1 MPFNTHTEIHYS
13 PTEQPT
19 NLDEVVILSKKFNV
33 LITGFNK
40 VTRNGKDE
48 LWITEM
54 NGASR
59 KVAEG
64 DNAIELENYLLDLV
78 WNNFPSVIVDELVLA
93 LLNMANKYK
102 ITKHTEEVEVNSSTF
117 LYY

>member
-1 MPFNTHTEIHYS
+1 MVWF
-13 PTEQPT
+13 
-19 NLDEVVILSKKFNV
+19 LSKNFNV

-48 LWITEM
+48 LWITEI

-64 DNAIELENYLLDLV
+64 DNATELENYLLDLV
-78 WNNFPSVIVDELVLA
+78 WNNFPSIIVDRD
-93 LLNMANKYK
+93 NIGANVQPIK
-102 ITKHTEEVEVNSSTF
+102 EEFEE
-117 LYY
+117 

>member
-1 MPFNTHTEIHYS
+1 MVWF
-13 PTEQPT
+13 
-19 NLDEVVILSKKFNV
+19 LSKNFNV

-48 LWITEM
+48 LWITEI

-64 DNAIELENYLLDLV
+64 DNATELENYLLDLV
-78 WNNFPSVIVDELVLA
+78 WNNFPSIIVNE
-93 LLNMANKYK
+93 NNIGANVKP
-102 ITKHTEEVEVNSSTF
+102 IEEEIEE
-117 LYY
+117 

>member
-1 MPFNTHTEIHYS
+1 MVWF
-13 PTEQPT
+13 
-19 NLDEVVILSKKFNV
+19 LSKNFNV

-64 DNAIELENYLLDLV
+64 DNATELENYLLDLV
-78 WNNFPSVIVDELVLA
+78 WNNFPSIIVNE
-93 LLNMANKYK
+93 NNIGANVKP
-102 ITKHTEEVEVNSSTF
+102 IEEEF
-117 LYY
+117 EE

>member
-1 MPFNTHTEIHYS
+1 MVWF
-13 PTEQPT
+13 
-19 NLDEVVILSKKFNV
+19 LSKNFNV

-48 LWITEM
+48 LWITEI

-64 DNAIELENYLLDLV
+64 DNATELENYLLDLV
-78 WNNFPSVIVDELVLA
+78 WSNFPSIIVNED
-93 LLNMANKYK
+93 NIGANVKP
-102 ITKHTEEVEVNSSTF
+102 IEEEF
-117 LYY
+117 EE

>member
-1 MPFNTHTEIHYS
+1 MVWF
-13 PTEQPT
+13 
-19 NLDEVVILSKKFNV
+19 LSKNFNV

-48 LWITEM
+48 LWITEI

-64 DNAIELENYLLDLV
+64 DNATELENYLLDLV
-78 WNNFPSVIVDELVLA
+78 WNNFPSIIVNE
-93 LLNMANKYK
+93 NNIGANVKP
-102 ITKHTEEVEVNSSTF
+102 IEEEF
-117 LYY
+117 EE

>member
-1 MPFNTHTEIHYS
+1 MVWF
-13 PTEQPT
+13 
-19 NLDEVVILSKKFNV
+19 LSKNFNV

-48 LWITEM
+48 IWITEI

-64 DNAIELENYLLDLV
+64 DNATELENYLLDLV
-78 WNNFPSVIVDELVLA
+78 WNNFPSIIVNE
-93 LLNMANKYK
+93 NNIGANVKP
-102 ITKHTEEVEVNSSTF
+102 IEEEF
-117 LYY
+117 EE

>member
-1 MPFNTHTEIHYS
+1 MVWLF
-13 PTEQPT
+13 
-19 NLDEVVILSKKFNV
+19 SKNFNV

-48 LWITEM
+48 LWITEI

-64 DNAIELENYLLDLV
+64 DNATKLENYLLDLV
-78 WNNFPSVIVDELVLA
+78 WSNFPSIIVNED
-93 LLNMANKYK
+93 NIGANVKP
-102 ITKHTEEVEVNSSTF
+102 IEEEF
-117 LYY
+117 EE

>member
-1 MPFNTHTEIHYS
+1 MVWF
-13 PTEQPT
+13 
-19 NLDEVVILSKKFNV
+19 LSKNFNV

-78 WNNFPSVIVDELVLA
+78 WNNFPSVIVDGNNIGA
-93 LLNMANKYK
+93 NMKP
-102 ITKHTEEVEVNSSTF
+102 IEEEF
-117 LYY
+117 EE

>member
-1 MPFNTHTEIHYS
+1 MVWF
-13 PTEQPT
+13 
-19 NLDEVVILSKKFNV
+19 LSKNFNV

-48 LWITEM
+48 LWITEI

-64 DNAIELENYLLDLV
+64 DNATELENYLLDLV
-78 WNNFPSVIVDELVLA
+78 WNNFPSVIVDGNNIGA
-93 LLNMANKYK
+93 NMKP
-102 ITKHTEEVEVNSSTF
+102 IEEEEF
-117 LYY
+117 EE

>member
-1 MPFNTHTEIHYS
+1 MVWF
-13 PTEQPT
+13 
-19 NLDEVVILSKKFNV
+19 LSKNFNV

-64 DNAIELENYLLDLV
+64 DNATELENYLLDLV
-78 WNNFPSVIVDELVLA
+78 WNNFPSIIVNE
-93 LLNMANKYK
+93 NNIGANVKP
-102 ITKHTEEVEVNSSTF
+102 IEEEEF
-117 LYY
+117 KE

>member
-1 MPFNTHTEIHYS
+1 MVWF
-13 PTEQPT
+13 
-19 NLDEVVILSKKFNV
+19 LSKNFNV

-48 LWITEM
+48 LWITEI

-64 DNAIELENYLLDLV
+64 DNATELETYLLDLV
-78 WNNFPSVIVDELVLA
+78 WNNFPSIIVNED
-93 LLNMANKYK
+93 NIGANVKP
-102 ITKHTEEVEVNSSTF
+102 IEEEF
-117 LYY
+117 KE

>member
-1 MPFNTHTEIHYS
+1 MVWF
-13 PTEQPT
+13 
-19 NLDEVVILSKKFNV
+19 LSKNFNV

-48 LWITEM
+48 LWITEI

-64 DNAIELENYLLDLV
+64 DNATELENYLLDLV
-78 WNNFPSVIVDELVLA
+78 WNNFPSIIVNE
-93 LLNMANKYK
+93 NNIGANVKP
-102 ITKHTEEVEVNSSTF
+102 IEEEF
-117 LYY
+117 EEQI

>member
-1 MPFNTHTEIHYS
+1 MVWF
-13 PTEQPT
+13 
-19 NLDEVVILSKKFNV
+19 LSKNFNV

-48 LWITEM
+48 LWITEI

-64 DNAIELENYLLDLV
+64 DNATELENYLLDLV
-78 WNNFPSVIVDELVLA
+78 WNNFPSIIVNE
-93 LLNMANKYK
+93 NNIGANIKP
-102 ITKHTEEVEVNSSTF
+102 IEEEEF
-117 LYY
+117 EE

>member
-1 MPFNTHTEIHYS
+1 MVWF
-13 PTEQPT
+13 
-19 NLDEVVILSKKFNV
+19 LSKNFNV

-48 LWITEM
+48 LWITEI

-64 DNAIELENYLLDLV
+64 DNATELENYLLDLV
-78 WNNFPSVIVDELVLA
+78 WNNFPSIIVNENNIGANVKPIEEEL
-93 LLNMANKYK
+93 
-102 ITKHTEEVEVNSSTF
+102 EE
-117 LYY
+117 

>member
-1 MPFNTHTEIHYS
+1 MVWF
-13 PTEQPT
+13 
-19 NLDEVVILSKKFNV
+19 LSKNFNV

-48 LWITEM
+48 LWITEI

-78 WNNFPSVIVDELVLA
+78 WNNFPSVIVDGNNIGA
-93 LLNMANKYK
+93 NMKP
-102 ITKHTEEVEVNSSTF
+102 IEEEF
-117 LYY
+117 EE

>member
-1 MPFNTHTEIHYS
+1 MVWF
-13 PTEQPT
+13 
-19 NLDEVVILSKKFNV
+19 LSKNFNV

-48 LWITEM
+48 LWITEI

-64 DNAIELENYLLDLV
+64 DNATELENYLLDLV
-78 WNNFPSVIVDELVLA
+78 WNNFPSIIVNE
-93 LLNMANKYK
+93 NNIGANVKP
-102 ITKHTEEVEVNSSTF
+102 IEEE
-117 LYY
+117 YEE

>member
-1 MPFNTHTEIHYS
+1 MVWF
-13 PTEQPT
+13 
-19 NLDEVVILSKKFNV
+19 LSKNFNV

-48 LWITEM
+48 LWITEI

-64 DNAIELENYLLDLV
+64 DNATELENYLLDLV
-78 WNNFPSVIVDELVLA
+78 WNNFPSVIVDGNNIGA
-93 LLNMANKYK
+93 NMKP
-102 ITKHTEEVEVNSSTF
+102 IEEEF
-117 LYY
+117 EE

>member
-1 MPFNTHTEIHYS
+1 MGIWFLNK
-13 PTEQPT
+13 
-19 NLDEVVILSKKFNV
+19 NFNV
-33 LITGFNK
+33 FITGFNK

-48 LWITEM
+48 LWITEI

-78 WNNFPSVIVDELVLA
+78 WNNFPSVIVDGNNIGA
-93 LLNMANKYK
+93 NMKP
-102 ITKHTEEVEVNSSTF
+102 IEEEF
-117 LYY
+117 EE

>member
-1 MPFNTHTEIHYS
+1 MVWF
-13 PTEQPT
+13 
-19 NLDEVVILSKKFNV
+19 LSKNFNV

-48 LWITEM
+48 LWITEI

-64 DNAIELENYLLDLV
+64 DNATELENYLLDLV
-78 WNNFPSVIVDELVLA
+78 WNNFPSIIVNED
-93 LLNMANKYK
+93 NIGANVKP
-102 ITKHTEEVEVNSSTF
+102 IEEEF
-117 LYY
+117 EE

>member
-1 MPFNTHTEIHYS
+1 MVWF
-13 PTEQPT
+13 
-19 NLDEVVILSKKFNV
+19 LSKNFNV

-78 WNNFPSVIVDELVLA
+78 WNNFPSVIVDGNNIGANIKPIEEEL
-93 LLNMANKYK
+93 
-102 ITKHTEEVEVNSSTF
+102 EE
-117 LYY
+117 

>member
-1 MPFNTHTEIHYS
+1 MVWF
-13 PTEQPT
+13 
-19 NLDEVVILSKKFNV
+19 LSKNFNV

-64 DNAIELENYLLDLV
+64 DNATELENYLLDLV
-78 WNNFPSVIVDELVLA
+78 WNNFPSVIVDR
-93 LLNMANKYK
+93 NNIGANVKP
-102 ITKHTEEVEVNSSTF
+102 IEEEF
-117 LYY
+117 EE

>member
-1 MPFNTHTEIHYS
+1 MVWF
-13 PTEQPT
+13 
-19 NLDEVVILSKKFNV
+19 LSKNFNV

-48 LWITEM
+48 LWITEI

-64 DNAIELENYLLDLV
+64 DNATELENYLLDLV
-78 WNNFPSVIVDELVLA
+78 WNNFPSVIVDR
-93 LLNMANKYK
+93 NNIGANVKP
-102 ITKHTEEVEVNSSTF
+102 IEEEF
-117 LYY
+117 EE

>member
-1 MPFNTHTEIHYS
+1 MVWF
-13 PTEQPT
+13 
-19 NLDEVVILSKKFNV
+19 LSKNFNV

-64 DNAIELENYLLDLV
+64 DNATELENYLLDLV
-78 WNNFPSVIVDELVLA
+78 WNNFPSVIVDGNNIGA
-93 LLNMANKYK
+93 NMKP
-102 ITKHTEEVEVNSSTF
+102 IEEEF
-117 LYY
+117 EE

>member
-1 MPFNTHTEIHYS
+1 MVWF
-13 PTEQPT
+13 
-19 NLDEVVILSKKFNV
+19 LSKNFNV

-48 LWITEM
+48 LWITEI

-64 DNAIELENYLLDLV
+64 DNATELENYLLDLV
-78 WNNFPSVIVDELVLA
+78 WNNFPSIIVNENNIGA
-93 LLNMANKYK
+93 NMKP
-102 ITKHTEEVEVNSSTF
+102 IEEEEF
-117 LYY
+117 EE

>member
-1 MPFNTHTEIHYS
+1 MVWF
-13 PTEQPT
+13 
-19 NLDEVVILSKKFNV
+19 LSKNFNV

-48 LWITEM
+48 LWITEI

-78 WNNFPSVIVDELVLA
+78 WSNFPSIIVNE
-93 LLNMANKYK
+93 NNIGANVKP
-102 ITKHTEEVEVNSSTF
+102 IEEEF
-117 LYY
+117 EE

>member
-1 MPFNTHTEIHYS
+1 MVWF
-13 PTEQPT
+13 
-19 NLDEVVILSKKFNV
+19 LSKNFNV

-48 LWITEM
+48 LWITEI

-64 DNAIELENYLLDLV
+64 DNATELENYLLDLV
-78 WNNFPSVIVDELVLA
+78 WSNFPSIIVNE
-93 LLNMANKYK
+93 NNIGANVKP
-102 ITKHTEEVEVNSSTF
+102 IEEEF
-117 LYY
+117 EE

>member
-1 MPFNTHTEIHYS
+1 MVWF
-13 PTEQPT
+13 
-19 NLDEVVILSKKFNV
+19 LSKNFNV

-48 LWITEM
+48 LWITEI

-64 DNAIELENYLLDLV
+64 DNATELENYLLDLV
-78 WNNFPSVIVDELVLA
+78 WNNFPSIIVNE
-93 LLNMANKYK
+93 NNIGANVKP
-102 ITKHTEEVEVNSSTF
+102 IEEEE
-117 LYY
+117 

>member
-1 MPFNTHTEIHYS
+1 MVWF
-13 PTEQPT
+13 
-19 NLDEVVILSKKFNV
+19 LSKNFNV

-48 LWITEM
+48 LWITEI

-64 DNAIELENYLLDLV
+64 DNATELENYLLDLV
-78 WNNFPSVIVDELVLA
+78 WNNFPSIIVNE
-93 LLNMANKYK
+93 NNIGANIKP
-102 ITKHTEEVEVNSSTF
+102 IEEEF
-117 LYY
+117 EE

>member
-1 MPFNTHTEIHYS
+1 MVWF
-13 PTEQPT
+13 
-19 NLDEVVILSKKFNV
+19 LSKNVNV

-48 LWITEM
+48 LWITEI

-64 DNAIELENYLLDLV
+64 DNATELENYLLDLV
-78 WNNFPSVIVDELVLA
+78 WNNFPSIIVNE
-93 LLNMANKYK
+93 NNIGANVKP
-102 ITKHTEEVEVNSSTF
+102 IEEEF
-117 LYY
+117 EE

>member
-1 MPFNTHTEIHYS
+1 MVWF
-13 PTEQPT
+13 
-19 NLDEVVILSKKFNV
+19 LSKNFNV

-48 LWITEM
+48 LWITEI

-64 DNAIELENYLLDLV
+64 DNATELENYLLDLV
-78 WNNFPSVIVDELVLA
+78 WNNFPSIIVNENNIGA
-93 LLNMANKYK
+93 NMKP
-102 ITKHTEEVEVNSSTF
+102 IEEEF
-117 LYY
+117 EE

>member
-1 MPFNTHTEIHYS
+1 MVWF
-13 PTEQPT
+13 
-19 NLDEVVILSKKFNV
+19 LSKNFNV

-64 DNAIELENYLLDLV
+64 DNATELENYLLDLV
-78 WNNFPSVIVDELVLA
+78 WNNFPSIIVNED
-93 LLNMANKYK
+93 NIGANVKP
-102 ITKHTEEVEVNSSTF
+102 IEEKFEE
-117 LYY
+117 

>member
-1 MPFNTHTEIHYS
+1 MVWF
-13 PTEQPT
+13 
-19 NLDEVVILSKKFNV
+19 LSKNFNV

-48 LWITEM
+48 LWITEI

-64 DNAIELENYLLDLV
+64 DNATELENYLLDLV
-78 WNNFPSVIVDELVLA
+78 WNNFPSIIVNED
-93 LLNMANKYK
+93 NIGANVKP
-102 ITKHTEEVEVNSSTF
+102 IEEEEF
-117 LYY
+117 KE

>member
-1 MPFNTHTEIHYS
+1 MVWF
-13 PTEQPT
+13 
-19 NLDEVVILSKKFNV
+19 LSKNFNV

-48 LWITEM
+48 LWITEI

-64 DNAIELENYLLDLV
+64 DNATELENYLLDLV
-78 WNNFPSVIVDELVLA
+78 WNNFPSIIVDRD
-93 LLNMANKYK
+93 NIGANVKP
-102 ITKHTEEVEVNSSTF
+102 IEEEF
-117 LYY
+117 EE

>member
-1 MPFNTHTEIHYS
+1 MVWF
-13 PTEQPT
+13 
-19 NLDEVVILSKKFNV
+19 LSKNFNV

-48 LWITEM
+48 LWITEI

-64 DNAIELENYLLDLV
+64 DNATELENYLLDLV
-78 WNNFPSVIVDELVLA
+78 WNNFPSIIVNE
-93 LLNMANKYK
+93 NNIGANVKP
-102 ITKHTEEVEVNSSTF
+102 IEEESEE
-117 LYY
+117 

>member
-1 MPFNTHTEIHYS
+1 MIQTVWF
-13 PTEQPT
+13 
-19 NLDEVVILSKKFNV
+19 LSKNFNV

-48 LWITEM
+48 LWITEI

-64 DNAIELENYLLDLV
+64 DNATELENYLLDLV
-78 WNNFPSVIVDELVLA
+78 WNNFPSIIVNENNIGANVKPIEEEL
-93 LLNMANKYK
+93 
-102 ITKHTEEVEVNSSTF
+102 EE
-117 LYY
+117 

>member
-1 MPFNTHTEIHYS
+1 MVWF
-13 PTEQPT
+13 
-19 NLDEVVILSKKFNV
+19 LSKNFNV

-48 LWITEM
+48 LWITEI

-64 DNAIELENYLLDLV
+64 DNATELENYLLDLV
-78 WNNFPSVIVDELVLA
+78 WNNFPSVIVDGNNIGA
-93 LLNMANKYK
+93 NMKP
-102 ITKHTEEVEVNSSTF
+102 IEEEF
-117 LYY
+117 EK